1 MKKLF
6 IITGE
11 HSGDTHAS
19 YVVDE
24 IRKLSQDIEI
34 EAIGGDCLKS
44 KGIKLFSDHSKMSGT
59 GLTPKILID
68 HINLGTNLVKYLK
81 NEFKPD
87 AVLLI
92 DYSGFNLKIAE
103 ALCKNGENTIFPFFR
118 GRPCGCE
125 EKHGN
130 GELAGFYD
138 TGREALCKNDIKIFY
153 YICPQLWAT
162 RKGRIKK
169 IKKYV
174 DKVFLTLPFEKEIYD
189 KEQITAQFVGHPLI
203 SQLPAAYDKQKFIE
217 ENELVPNKK
226 IVGIFPGSRKMELEN
241 LLGTFISA
249 AEILNKKTDNIQF
262 CIAQAPNISDET
274 LLKYFKK
281 TNLDIKILKNKNHQL
296 LSCSD
301 ALILASGTV
310 ALEAALY
317 ETPML
322 ISYKAHWFVYFV
334 YLCIRY
340 IKFAALP
347 NIIVNKEII
356 KEFIQNK
363 SKPDLIADEI
373 YDLIFNKNRKKTII
387 DDLKQVKDLLSD
399 KHSSQEVAKAILE
412 ELYETAKT

>member
-24 IRKLSQDIEI
+24 IKKLSQDIEI
-34 EAIGGDCLKS
+34 EAIGGNCLKS
-44 KGIKLFSDHSKMSGT
+44 KGIKLFSDHSKMGST
-59 GLTPKILID
+59 GLTPKIIFD
-68 HINLGTNLVKYLK
+68 HLKLGANLVNYLK
-81 NEFKPD
+81 KDFKPD

-92 DYSGFNLKIAE
+92 DYGGFNLKIAE
-103 ALCKNGENTIFPFFR
+103 
-118 GRPCGCE
+118 
-125 EKHGN
+125 
-130 GELAGFYD
+130 ELKGS
-138 TGREALCKNDIKIFY
+138 GIKVFY

-162 RKGRIKK
+162 RKGRIKQ

-174 DKVFLTLPFEKEIYD
+174 GKVFLTLPFEKEIYD
-189 KEQITAQFVGHPLI
+189 KEQIPSQFVGHPLV
-203 SQLPAAYDKQKFIE
+203 SQLPEAYDRRKFIE
-217 ENELVPNKK
+217 ENNLDPNKK

-249 AEILNKKTDNIQF
+249 AEILNKKSADIQF

-274 LLKYFKK
+274 LQKYFKN
-281 TNLDIKILKNKNHQL
+281 TNLDIKILKNQNHQL
-296 LSCSD
+296 LSCAD

-317 ETPML
+317 NTPMI

-334 YLCIRY
+334 YLCIRD

-347 NIIVNKEII
+347 NIILNQEII
-356 KEFIQNK
+356 KEFIQQK
-363 SKPDLIADEI
+363 SRPDLIADEV
-373 YDLIFNKNRKKTII
+373 YDLIFNNNKKNI
-387 DDLKQVKDLLSD
+387 LSD
-399 KHSSQEVAKAILE
+399 KLKQMKDMLSDKCSSKEVAKALLE
-412 ELYETAKT
+412 EIYAHKKT

>member
-24 IRKLSQDIEI
+24 LQKLSKDIEI
-34 EAIGGDCLKS
+34 EAIGGKCLQS
-44 KGIKLFSDHSKMSGT
+44 KGIKLFSDHSKMSGV
-59 GLTPKILID
+59 GLTPKMIIE

-81 NEFKPD
+81 NDFKPD

-92 DYSGFNLKIAE
+92 DYGGFNLKIAQ
-103 ALCKNGENTIFPFFR
+103 ALKGS
-118 GRPCGCE
+118 G
-125 EKHGN
+125 
-130 GELAGFYD
+130 
-138 TGREALCKNDIKIFY
+138 IKVFY

-189 KEQITAQFVGHPLI
+189 KEQIPAQFVGHPLV
-203 SQLPAAYDKQKFIE
+203 SQLPQPYDRQKFIE
-217 ENELVPNKK
+217 ENGLDSDKK

-241 LLGTFISA
+241 LLKTFIEA
-249 AEILNKKTDNIQF
+249 AEILSKKTAKVQF
-262 CIAQAPNISDET
+262 CIAQAPNIDDET
-274 LLKYFKK
+274 LQKYFKH
-281 TNLDIKILKNKNHQL
+281 TTLDIKILQNKNHQL
-296 LSCSD
+296 LSCADS
-301 ALILASGTV
+301 LILASGTV

-340 IKFAALP
+340 TKFAALP
-347 NIIVNKEII
+347 NIILNKEII
-356 KEFIQNK
+356 KEFIQHK
-363 SKPDLIADEI
+363 SKPNLIADEI
-373 YDLIFNKNRKKTII
+373 YGLIFNKDKKIAA
-387 DDLKQVKDLLSD
+387 DLKKVKDMLSNQC
-399 KHSSQEVAKAILE
+399 SSQEVAKALLE
-412 ELYETAKT
+412 EIK

>member
-19 YVVDE
+19 YVADE
-24 IRKLSQDIEI
+24 IRKLFQDIEI

-59 GLTPKILID
+59 GLTPKILFD

-103 ALCKNGENTIFPFFR
+103 ALKKDFCKNKENS
-118 GRPCGCE
+118 
-125 EKHGN
+125 N
-130 GELAGFYD
+130 
-138 TGREALCKNDIKIFY
+138 IKIFY

-169 IKKYV
+169 IKKYI
-174 DKVFLTLPFEKEIYD
+174 DKVFLTLPFEKEIYE
-189 KEQITAQFVGHPLI
+189 KEKISSQFVGHPLI
-203 SQLPAAYDKQKFIE
+203 SQLPAVYDRQKFIE
-217 ENELVPNKK
+217 ENDLDPNKK

-262 CIAQAPNISDET
+262 
-274 LLKYFKK
+274 
-281 TNLDIKILKNKNHQL
+281 
-296 LSCSD
+296 
-301 ALILASGTV
+301 
-310 ALEAALY
+310 
-317 ETPML
+317 
-322 ISYKAHWFVYFV
+322 
-334 YLCIRY
+334 
-340 IKFAALP
+340 
-347 NIIVNKEII
+347 
-356 KEFIQNK
+356 
-363 SKPDLIADEI
+363 
-373 YDLIFNKNRKKTII
+373 
-387 DDLKQVKDLLSD
+387 
-399 KHSSQEVAKAILE
+399 
-412 ELYETAKT
+412 